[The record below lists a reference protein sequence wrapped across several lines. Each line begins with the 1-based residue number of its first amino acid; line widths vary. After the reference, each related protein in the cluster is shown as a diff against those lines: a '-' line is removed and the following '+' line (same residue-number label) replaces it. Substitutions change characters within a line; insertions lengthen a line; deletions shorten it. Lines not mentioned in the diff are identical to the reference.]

1 MAKYAQYKRVLDEV
15 TPQIEVLQK
24 AIELDPDNAGEYQ
37 KAIAFCETN
46 IAVTS
51 AIIQAIKL
59 VNKEDKKEKQKGKE
73 AEEKKK
79 APEVKTE
86 ENIENE
92 ALSLFGGE

>member
-15 TPQIEVLQK
+15 TPQLEVLQK

-37 KAIAFCETN
+37 KAIAFCQTN

-59 VNKEDKKEKQKGKE
+59 VNKEENKEKQKEKE
-73 AEEKKK
+73 TEKKK
-79 APEVKTE
+79 KVHEVKTE
-86 ENIENE
+86 DNTEDD

>member
-15 TPQIEVLQK
+15 TPQLEVLQR

-37 KAIAFCETN
+37 KAIAFCQTN

-59 VNKEDKKEKQKGKE
+59 VNKEDNKRKQKE

-79 APEVKTE
+79 APEGKPAEATE
-86 ENIENE
+86 END

>member
-1 MAKYAQYKRVLDEV
+1 MAKYAQYERVLDEV

-24 AIELDPDNAGEYQ
+24 AIELDPTNTIEYQ
-37 KAIAFCETN
+37 RAIDFCQTN

-59 VNKEDKKEKQKGKE
+59 VNKEENKEKQKE
-73 AEEKKK
+73 AKKKKK

-86 ENIENE
+86 DNTEDD

>member
-24 AIELDPDNAGEYQ
+24 AIELDPDNAGEYK

-59 VNKEDKKEKQKGKE
+59 VNKEDNKRKQKE

-92 ALSLFGGE
+92 ALSLFGE

>member
-1 MAKYAQYKRVLDEV
+1 MAARTYAQYKRVLDEV
-15 TPQIEVLQK
+15 TPQLEVLQK
-24 AIELDPDNAGEYQ
+24 AIELDPDNAGEYK

-59 VNKEDKKEKQKGKE
+59 VNKEDNKRKQKE

-92 ALSLFGGE
+92 ALSLFGE

>member
-1 MAKYAQYKRVLDEV
+1 MAARTYSQYKRVLAEV

-24 AIELDPDNAGEYQ
+24 AIELDPDNTGEYQ

-51 AIIQAIKL
+51 AIIQAIKI
-59 VNKEDKKEKQKGKE
+59 VNKEDKKEEK
-73 AEEKKK
+73 EKKK
-79 APEVKTE
+79 APEGKPTEATE
-86 ENIENE
+86 ENN